1 MSKIGEQHLTNV
13 DVLGHATDSEHA
25 VGQRF
30 PIDPPFGLVAMAW
43 RDEAA
48 VEAWLRQVTPG

>member
-1 MSKIGEQHLTNV
+1 VDAVGHGTDGEQ
-13 DVLGHATDSEHA
+13 A

-43 RDEAA
+43 RDEDF
-48 VEAWLRQVTPG
+48 VRTGPGCTVSCHD